1 MQDMQQNKEL
11 TIASNRSLAEQNLSL
26 QPELDHQKIQ
36 LTKRYCCLQDLHES
50 YQLRRSTLG
59 QIWTYLTHTLKP
71 VFKWGINRSSGVWVV
86 P

>member
-50 YQLRRSTLG
+50 YQIRKSTLG
-59 QIWTYLTHTLKP
+59 DIWAYHTFQTTSQTFVL
-71 VFKWGINRSSGVWVV
+71 FKIEQSMAFR
-86 P
+86 